1 MLNVKLN
8 LKRVPIKVALAAL
21 GAAYLTTF
29 STLDINILIKPYA
42 AIIPVQLLALIYG
55 IYLIYGQKSSGR

>member
-8 LKRVPIKVALAAL
+8 LKRVPVKVALAAL
-21 GAAYLTTF
+21 GAAYLTAF